1 MVGGGVL
8 PRDSPSLGF
17 ALGSALQ
24 SIGGRIES
32 EVAQTSHSTVYRVNS
47 SLYKRVVA
55 VKIINVCALPKS
67 VAEKFLPR
75 ELLFTQIARH
85 PHIAR
90 IRLEAVFIKVQALS
104 IQTPHPTKIVIIS
117 EYYFGGT
124 LLDLILRQKQIPGKL
139 YCLSFPLITIL
150 SGVVESTAEFPQ
162 ACRLFRQL
170 TEAVHYLH
178 DRGVVHRDIKAEN
191 VLLDSNG
198 DVKLI
203 DFGFARYIDQKER
216 SKSFCGTK
224 PYSAPEIV
232 QHQPYDAYA
241 SDWYAMGVLLYTML
255 TGKWPHD
262 PHEKNKIQSN
272 HLIFSTE
279 IPSSAA
285 RALILCLM
293 NEDSR
298 FRGTYSTIL
307 NSEWMKFHNK
317 WLITDQHLVYEVIR
331 TS

>member
-1 MVGGGVL
+1 MAGYGGL
-8 PRDSPSLGF
+8 LHYTLSMEF
-17 ALGSALQ
+17 ALQ
-24 SIGGRIES
+24 SILRSIDGCVESRI
-32 EVAQTSHSTVYRVNS
+32 ARTAHSTVYCVKS
-47 SLYKRVVA
+47 GLYKRLVA
-55 VKIINVCALPKS
+55 VKMINVNTMPKS

-75 ELLFTQIARH
+75 ELLFTQIVRH

-90 IRLEAVFIKVQALS
+90 AISIRI
-104 IQTPHPTKIVIIS
+104 PHPTKIAIIS
-117 EYYFGGT
+117 EYYSGGT
-124 LLDLILRQKQIPGKL
+124 LLHLILRRKRIP
-139 YCLSFPLITIL
+139 
-150 SGVVESTAEFPQ
+150 EFPH

-198 DVKLI
+198 DVKLV
-203 DFGFARYIDQKER
+203 DFGFARYINQKER

-232 QHQPYDAYA
+232 QHRPYDAYA

-262 PHEKNKIQSN
+262 SYENDKRVSN
-272 HLIFSTE
+272 CMIFSRD
-279 IPSSAA
+279 IPSRAA
-285 RALILCLM
+285 RTLILCLM
-293 NEDSR
+293 NEDYR
-298 FRGTYSTIL
+298 FRGTYNTIL
-307 NSEWMKFHNK
+307 NSEWMKTYNK
-317 WLITDQHLVYEVIR
+317 WLIADKHFTYEVTR